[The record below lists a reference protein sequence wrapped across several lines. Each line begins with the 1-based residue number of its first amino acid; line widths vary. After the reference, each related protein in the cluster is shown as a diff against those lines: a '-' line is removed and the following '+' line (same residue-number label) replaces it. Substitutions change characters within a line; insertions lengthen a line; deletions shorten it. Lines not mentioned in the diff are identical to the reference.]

1 MIPGEGGEER
11 SGDGAAQES
20 SAEGAPR
27 KDRSRMVDPTP
38 AAGSTRSVGRKETLE
53 KDAKNG
59 LKENLK
65 GKTRKKSKSE
75 DMYSDLI
82 FFSSP
87 FWNGPRS
94 GFAYKK
100 GPKGLGYYRDAW
112 LMKKKKL
119 QDQRK
124 IREKEGAKK

>member
-1 MIPGEGGEER
+1 M
-11 SGDGAAQES
+11 
-20 SAEGAPR
+20 
-27 KDRSRMVDPTP
+27 
-38 AAGSTRSVGRKETLE
+38 E

-59 LKENLK
+59 LKESLK
-65 GKTRKKSKSE
+65 DKTGKKSKSE